1 MDIGSLSMSMN
12 QGSLQTAVSLSL
24 LKISMNT
31 GKQTATNMT
40 EMLKT
45 ISDPNVGQHIDVRA

>member
-12 QGSLQTAVSLSL
+12 QGRLQTAVSLSL

-31 GKQTATNMT
+31 GKQTAANMT
-40 EMLKT
+40 DMLKT
-45 ISDPNVGQHIDVRA
+45 ISDPNVGQHLDVRA